1 MLAKKFALGFG
12 IAIILPMVIY
22 YGVSIFS
29 PSPKWRDYQ
38 VSDYYERYEDASKDE
53 KAGLREERKQLQEE
67 RRANRKRFERHLFFV
82 ATPIGIAA
90 IIAGSVIAIQAVGAG
105 LMFGGIFTVT
115 EGYVCY
121 WSELPDWMRFLS
133 LLLAFAILI
142 YVGCR
147 SLAKK
152 E

>member
-1 MLAKKFALGFG
+1 MLAKNFALGFG
-12 IAIILPMVIY
+12 IAIILPMLVY
-22 YGVSIFS
+22 YGVSMFS
-29 PSPKWRDYQ
+29 PSPKWRDYRVDGYSQ
-38 VSDYYERYEDASKDE
+38 RYEEADKEE
-53 KAGLREERKQLQEE
+53 KAELRKEQKRLEEE
-67 RRANRKRFERHLFFV
+67 RRAHSKRFERQLFFV

-90 IIAGSVIAIQAVGAG
+90 MIAGSVIAIQAVGAG

-133 LLLAFAILI
+133 LLLAFAILVYI
-142 YVGCR
+142 GCR
-147 SLAKK
+147 KLAKK